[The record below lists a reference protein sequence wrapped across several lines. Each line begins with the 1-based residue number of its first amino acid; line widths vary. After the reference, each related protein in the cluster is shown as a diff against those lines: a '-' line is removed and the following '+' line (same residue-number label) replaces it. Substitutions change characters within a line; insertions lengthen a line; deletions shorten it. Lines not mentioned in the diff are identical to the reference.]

1 MSDKVHTVRSKP
13 SIWIFLTG
21 ILLSLGVLHFNRPG
35 TDEKHVVGIPK
46 DDFDYGLQRCASF
59 GKPKKTPNSSER
71 VRNPRFA
78 VGFEKPAQSVLITN
92 ATLLNGDGKISF
104 GYDIVMQDGL
114 FKSVGKL
121 NLEAFDGEV
130 INAHGRFVT
139 PGIVDMHSHMG
150 VDSWPGT
157 EGHADTNEMTESPVH
172 PELKSLDGFDP
183 WDLAI
188 EIINSGGITTSL
200 VLPGSGNMMGGEAFA
215 FKHRK
220 TVSNRAEDMLL
231 HAGMT
236 PKDGHQWRW
245 MKMACGENPIRS
257 YGPKNIM
264 PGSRLGEGYVF
275 RRRIDQAYK
284 AKQAQDQWCYEAET
298 AKARF
303 KSKGHQNI
311 NRVYPEPIEH
321 ESLIALLRGDVFL
334 NFHCYETYDLEMV
347 VRLAKQ
353 YGFKIRAFHHAL
365 EAWRVAELLAKEDI
379 GAAIFSDHWGY
390 KKEAYDSS
398 VKAAT
403 ILSEKGV
410 KVAFK
415 SDHPV
420 LNSQNLVF
428 EAAKGHHYGL
438 SAELAIQAITSIPA
452 ERLGQDW
459 RIGYVRNGYDAD
471 LVIWDKH
478 PLELGAHPLR
488 VFVDG
493 FTTFRHSD
501 YNSTIGSEFEPKE
514 VKVAEDVSVEV
525 ELHSLKNNAV
535 TYTNIAGL
543 VASPDAKW
551 EENSK
556 IVVENDTITCTG
568 SKCESKGEIIDLKN
582 GWVIP
587 GIIASG
593 VHLGLEVIAS
603 ESVTSAGRI
612 EGDTNAPITSSYGV
626 RIGREKSRQLDAAFK
641 AGVTTA
647 VVAYR
652 NRGPIGA
659 ISTAFRV
666 GAKKFD
672 SSKYVRRDLMA
683 NFVVGNSALDSTLI

>member
-1 MSDKVHTVRSKP
+1 MKKPIDTVRSRL
-13 SIWIFLTG
+13 SFWIFITG
-21 ILLSLGVLHFNRPG
+21 ILLSLGVLFIHRSDTQEFP
-35 TDEKHVVGIPK
+35 TPGIPK
-46 DDFDYGLQRCASF
+46 GDFEHGLNQCASF
-59 GKPKKTPNSSER
+59 ENPKSFPISSER
-71 VRNPRFA
+71 DRNPRFG

-92 ATLLNGDGKISF
+92 ATLLNGDGKVSYGF
-104 GYDIVMQDGL
+104 DIVMQDGL
-114 FKSVGKL
+114 IKSVGKL
-121 NLEAFDGEV
+121 NLEAFAGEV

-157 EGHADTNEMTESPVH
+157 EGHADTNEMTETPVH

-188 EIINSGGITTSL
+188 EIINSGGVTTSL

-220 TVSNRAEDMLL
+220 TASNRAEDMLL
-231 HAGMT
+231 NAGMT
-236 PKDGHQWRW
+236 SKDGFQWRW

-257 YGPKNIM
+257 YGPRNIM

-275 RRRIDQAYK
+275 RRRIEQAYR
-284 AKQAQDQWCYEAET
+284 AKQDQDQWCYEAEI
-298 AKARF
+298 AKLRH
-303 KSKGHQNI
+303 KSKGHKYI
-311 NRVYPEPIEH
+311 NRRYPEPIEH

-347 VRLAKQ
+347 VRLSKQ

-379 GAAIFSDHWGY
+379 GAAIFSDIWGY

-398 VKAAT
+398 VHAAK

-420 LNSQNLVF
+420 LNSQNLAF

-438 SAELAIQAITSIPA
+438 SAELAIQAITSVPA

-471 LVIWDKH
+471 VVIWDKH

-493 FTTFRHSD
+493 YTTFRHTD
-501 YNSTIGSEFEPKE
+501 YNSTIGTDFESRKL
-514 VKVAEDVSVEV
+514 KVGKTVRVEV
-525 ELHSLKNNAV
+525 AQDSISNKAV
-535 TYTNIAGL
+535 TYMNIAGL
-543 VASPDAKW
+543 VSSPNAKW
-551 EENSK
+551 EKNSK
-556 IVVENDTITCTG
+556 IVVENDIVSCIG
-568 SKCESKGEIIDLKN
+568 PNCETVGDVVDLKN

-587 GIIASG
+587 GIIATG

-603 ESVTSAGRI
+603 ESVTSAGKL
-612 EGDTNAPITSSYGV
+612 EGQSNEVVNSSDGI
-626 RIGREKSRQLDAAFK
+626 RIGRERSRQLDAAFK

-647 VVAYR
+647 VVTYR
-652 NRGPIGA
+652 NSGPIGA
-659 ISTAFRV
+659 RSTAFRV
-666 GAKKFD
+666 GAKKYD
-672 SSKYVRRDLMA
+672 SSKYVKRDLMT
-683 NFVVGNSALDSTLI
+683 NFVVGNTALSSS